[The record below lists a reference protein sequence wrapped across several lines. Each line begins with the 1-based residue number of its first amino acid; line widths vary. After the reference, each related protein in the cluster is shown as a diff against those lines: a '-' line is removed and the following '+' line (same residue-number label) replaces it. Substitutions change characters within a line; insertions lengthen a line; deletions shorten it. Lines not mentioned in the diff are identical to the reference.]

1 MKKFLMAFM
10 AAVCGLQVG
19 KVKAEAE
26 AEAEFEVEVEGG
38 ICGEQRKRTVPS
50 M

>member
-1 MKKFLMAFM
+1 MAFM

-19 KVKAEAE
+19 KVKAEGEVAV
-26 AEAEFEVEVEGG
+26 EVEGEGG
-38 ICGEQRKRTVPS
+38 ICGEQRERTVPS

>member
-26 AEAEFEVEVEGG
+26 AEVAVEVEGG

>member
-1 MKKFLMAFM
+1 MMAFM

-26 AEAEFEVEVEGG
+26 VEVEGG
-38 ICGEQRKRTVPS
+38 ICGE
-50 M
+50 